1 MTTRP
6 TSAGPFI
13 RLSLCAAVLLG
24 LPLGACNDPLAVTDP
39 DIVPPGSLEGA
50 AALPTIRAGA
60 IGDFTIAYVGS
71 GADGSSGTVEGVI
84 MYGGLLADEWVNSET
99 FPTRIEV
106 DARGPIRTDNADV
119 GLWFRNMHRARR
131 ATETAAAKYRQFSD
145 TTTQS
150 GFPEVLSLAGYVY
163 VLLAETW
170 CSGVPVSSADES
182 GAFTYGRPLTTTEL
196 LDTAVARFNAASA
209 AATALPGTGA
219 TRAGQIRLAAV
230 GKARALLDRGA
241 PGDVAAAAALVTPAL
256 VPATFNYVVQHTENT
271 TRENNGVFNG
281 NVTFERYAVA
291 DREGGNGLQTRTASG
306 GIFDPRT
313 PWERTVSATSGPDKG
328 FDNVTPQYDNLRYG
342 DRKASTTVA
351 TGAEARLIEAE
362 AALRAGDTLAN
373 TSAFLGALNGLRA
386 APPTYLNSNRA
397 GVAAVAPMAAL
408 TTADQT
414 AAGGAV
420 KLLFNERARWLWLT
434 AHRLGD
440 LRRLV
445 RQYGFA
451 ANSVFPTGPY
461 FKAQQP
467 TYGDDV
473 NFPVPI
479 DELNNPNFQQCYDRN
494 P

>member
-1 MTTRP
+1 MTTRLLN
-6 TSAGPFI
+6 GDLFR
-13 RLSLCAAVLLG
+13 RLTLCAAIMLLLLTG
-24 LPLGACNDPLAVTDP
+24 CNDPLRVSDP
-39 DIVPPGSLEGA
+39 DIVPPDNLNDA
-50 AALPTIRAGA
+50 AALPTLRAGA
-60 IGDFTIAYVGS
+60 IGDFTIAYAGS

-131 ATETAAAKYRQFSD
+131 AAESAAAKYVELSD
-145 TTTQS
+145 PTTQS
-150 GFPEVLSLAGYVY
+150 GYPEVLNLAGYVY
-163 VLLAETW
+163 VFFAETW
-170 CSGVPVSSADES
+170 CSGVPVSSVSSTGDV
-182 GAFTYGRPLTTTEL
+182 FTYGVPLTTTEL
-196 LDTAVARFNAASA
+196 LDTAIARFDAASA

-219 TRAGQIRLAAV
+219 TRATQIRLAAL
-230 GKARALLDRGA
+230 GKARALLDT
-241 PGDVAAAAALVTPAL
+241 GDAAGAAALVTSAL
-256 VPATFNYVVQHTENT
+256 VPTSFNYVVQHTENT

-281 NVTFERYAVA
+281 NVTFERYSVA
-291 DREGGNGLQTRTASG
+291 DREGINGLETRTATG
-306 GIFDPRT
+306 AIFDPRT

-362 AALRAGDTLAN
+362 AALRAGDTLTN
-373 TSAFLGALNGLRA
+373 TSVFLTALNGLRA
-386 APPTYLNSNRA
+386 APPSYLNSTRTT
-397 GVAAVAPMAAL
+397 VAPVAPMAAL

-414 AAGGAV
+414 AAGSAV

-440 LRRLV
+440 LRRMV

-451 ANSVFPTGPY
+451 INSVFPTGPY

-479 DELNNPNFQQCYDRN
+479 DELNNPKFQQCYDRN

>member
-1 MTTRP
+1 MTTRLLN
-6 TSAGPFI
+6 GDLFR
-13 RLSLCAAVLLG
+13 RLTLCAAIMLLLLTG
-24 LPLGACNDPLAVTDP
+24 CNDPLRVSDP
-39 DIVPPGSLEGA
+39 DIVPPDNLNDA
-50 AALPTIRAGA
+50 AALPTLRAGA
-60 IGDFTIAYVGS
+60 IGDFTIAYAGS

-131 ATETAAAKYRQFSD
+131 AAESAAAKYVELSD
-145 TTTQS
+145 PTTQS
-150 GFPEVLSLAGYVY
+150 GYPEVLNLAGYVY
-163 VLLAETW
+163 VFFAETW
-170 CSGVPVSSADES
+170 CSGVPVSSVSSTGDV
-182 GAFTYGRPLTTTEL
+182 FTYGVPLTTKEL
-196 LDTAVARFNAASA
+196 LDTAIARFDAASA

-219 TRAGQIRLAAV
+219 TRAAQIRLAAV
-230 GKARALLDRGA
+230 GKARALLDT
-241 PGDVAAAAALVTPAL
+241 GDVAGAAALVTPSL
-256 VPATFNYVVQHTENT
+256 VPTSFNYVVQHTENT

-281 NVTFERYAVA
+281 NVTFERYSVA
-291 DREGGNGLQTRTASG
+291 NGEGINGLAFRNG
-306 GIFDPRT
+306 DPRT
-313 PWERTVSATSGPDKG
+313 PFERTVSATSGPDVG

-362 AALRAGDTLAN
+362 AALRAGDTLTN
-373 TSAFLGALNGLRA
+373 TSAFLTALNGLRA
-386 APPTYLNSNRA
+386 APPTYLNSNRTT
-397 GVAAVAPMAAL
+397 VAPVAPMTAL

-440 LRRLV
+440 LRRMV

-451 ANSVFPTGPY
+451 INSVFPTGAY

-479 DELNNPNFQQCYDRN
+479 DELNNPKFLQCYDRN

>member
-131 ATETAAAKYRQFSD
+131 AAEVTAAKYLELSD
-145 TTTQS
+145 PTTQS
-150 GFPEVLSLAGYVY
+150 GYPEVLNLAGYVY
-163 VLLAETW
+163 VFFAETW
-170 CSGVPVSSADES
+170 CSGVPVSSVSSTGDV
-182 GAFTYGRPLTTTEL
+182 FTYGVPLTTTEL
-196 LDTAVARFNAASA
+196 LDTAIARFDAASA

-219 TRAGQIRLAAV
+219 TRATQIRLAAL
-230 GKARALLDRGA
+230 GKARALLDT
-241 PGDVAAAAALVTPAL
+241 GDAAGAAALVTPSL
-256 VPATFNYVVQHTENT
+256 VPTSFNYVVQHTENT

-281 NVTFERYAVA
+281 NVTFERYSVA
-291 DREGGNGLQTRTASG
+291 NGEGINGLAFRNG
-306 GIFDPRT
+306 DPRT
-313 PWERTVSATSGPDKG
+313 PFERTVSATSGPDVG

-342 DRKASTTVA
+342 DRK
-351 TGAEARLIEAE
+351 
-362 AALRAGDTLAN
+362 
-373 TSAFLGALNGLRA
+373 
-386 APPTYLNSNRA
+386 
-397 GVAAVAPMAAL
+397 
-408 TTADQT
+408 
-414 AAGGAV
+414 
-420 KLLFNERARWLWLT
+420 
-434 AHRLGD
+434 
-440 LRRLV
+440 
-445 RQYGFA
+445 
-451 ANSVFPTGPY
+451 
-461 FKAQQP
+461 
-467 TYGDDV
+467 
-473 NFPVPI
+473 
-479 DELNNPNFQQCYDRN
+479 
-494 P
+494 

>member
-1 MTTRP
+1 MTTRLLN
-6 TSAGPFI
+6 GGLFG
-13 RLSLCAAVLLG
+13 RLTLYAATML
-24 LPLGACNDPLAVTDP
+24 LPLTGCNDPLRVSDP
-39 DIVPPGSLEGA
+39 DIVAPDNLSDP
-50 AALPTIRAGA
+50 AALPTLRAGA
-60 IGDFTIAYVGS
+60 IGDFTIAYAGS

-106 DARGPIRTDNADV
+106 DARGPIRIDNADV

-131 ATETAAAKYRQFSD
+131 AAEVTAAKYLELSD
-145 TTTQS
+145 PTTQS
-150 GFPEVLSLAGYVY
+150 GYPEVLNLAGYVY
-163 VLLAETW
+163 VFFAETW
-170 CSGVPVSSADES
+170 CSGVPVSSVSSTGDV
-182 GAFTYGRPLTTTEL
+182 FTYGVPLTTTEL
-196 LDTAVARFNAASA
+196 LDTAIARFDAASA

-219 TRAGQIRLAAV
+219 TRATQIRLAAL
-230 GKARALLDRGA
+230 GKARALLDT
-241 PGDVAAAAALVTPAL
+241 GDAAGAAALVTSAL
-256 VPATFNYVVQHTENT
+256 VPTSFNYVVQHTENT

-281 NVTFERYAVA
+281 NVTFERYSVA
-291 DREGGNGLQTRTASG
+291 DREGINGLQTRTATG

-362 AALRAGDTLAN
+362 AALRAGDTLTN
-373 TSAFLGALNGLRA
+373 TSVFLTALNGLRA
-386 APPTYLNSNRA
+386 APPSYLNSTRTT
-397 GVAAVAPMAAL
+397 VAPVAPMAAL

-414 AAGGAV
+414 AAGSAV

-440 LRRLV
+440 LRRMV

-451 ANSVFPTGPY
+451 INSVFPTGPY

-479 DELNNPNFQQCYDRN
+479 DELNNPKFQQCYDRN